1 MNTDIYGTIA
11 LRHNKHNFCSLSF
24 YFSLVVSP
32 VLAQATLT
40 SSSTAETANM
50 PGVVDTFVGKWTED
64 SVENFDEFMKALG
77 KCEKNLI
84 SQRNSSL
91 DCCNFLVGRARLV

>member
-1 MNTDIYGTIA
+1 MNTDIYDTIA

-32 VLAQATLT
+32 VLALATLI

-77 KCEKNLI
+77 KCEKKPHI
-84 SQRNSSL
+84 AEKQ
-91 DCCNFLVGRARLV
+91 FIRLLQFSCR

>member
-1 MNTDIYGTIA
+1 MNTDIYSTIA